1 MLKSTIHSYLTHSEE
16 NFNGTVLVSEK
27 ENVVYEEAFG
37 LANREWSIP
46 NTTATKFRIG
56 SVTKSITAL
65 GVLML
70 ADEGHL
76 QLDDS
81 LDKYIPAFKPFRGVT
96 LTHLLNHTSGIGNIT
111 MQPDFAVKSLQKRS
125 PDELV
130 EWILSLPAESRPGES
145 FSYSNSGYILLGKII
160 EIVSGWPYAEFLNTR
175 IFGPAGMSHSILDS
189 GAILLHKAS
198 GYEITLE
205 GELQNASFID
215 MSNAY
220 SAGGIVSTVGDLY
233 LLNRALDEGKLI
245 SGTMLAHLFTQDG
258 KQPYRYGWNT
268 ATTGAGSAMAFH
280 HGGINGY
287 TASYMKLPDQET
299 AVIVLSNVSTLLT
312 STLAGVI
319 VNALERRD

>member
-1 MLKSTIHSYLTHSEE
+1 M
-16 NFNGTVLVSEK
+16 
-27 ENVVYEEAFG
+27 
-37 LANREWSIP
+37 
-46 NTTATKFRIG
+46 
-56 SVTKSITAL
+56 
-65 GVLML
+65 
-70 ADEGHL
+70 
-76 QLDDS
+76 
-81 LDKYIPAFKPFRGVT
+81 
-96 LTHLLNHTSGIGNIT
+96 
-111 MQPDFAVKSLQKRS
+111 
-125 PDELV
+125 V

-198 GYEITLE
+198 GYEITPE

-245 SGTMLAHLFTQDG
+245 SGNMLAHLFTQDG
-258 KQPYRYGWNT
+258 QQPYRYGWNT

-287 TASYMKLPDQET
+287 TASYMKLLDQET

-319 VNALERRD
+319 VNALESRD